1 MRRDLAVGDDTGL
14 TRKKLPLSCFLNSL
28 LVFWVCYTVEVSVF
42 MTSDCTIHLLLLGLI
57 DGQRTA
63 EVLAGKVRLS
73 VHPAQMSD
81 D

>member
-1 MRRDLAVGDDTGL
+1 
-14 TRKKLPLSCFLNSL
+14 
-28 LVFWVCYTVEVSVF
+28 

>member
-1 MRRDLAVGDDTGL
+1 
-14 TRKKLPLSCFLNSL
+14 
-28 LVFWVCYTVEVSVF
+28 
-42 MTSDCTIHLLLLGLI
+42 LLLLGLI